1 MEQKTKSLLEE
12 LDRFIPQR
20 NKHLVVESRASN
32 IISSAINL
40 LDLIEESFSSEESE
54 ELKRRLLSSIKNKN
68 PEKFKRKI
76 REFNPRRK

>member
-40 LDLIEESFSSEESE
+40 LDLIEESFSSEETE

-76 REFNPRRK
+76 REFKPRRK